1 MPTGVYAIRQGEKTA
16 KMKSA
21 ARELSKGFTHVRA
34 DFYNTGDN
42 FYFGEM
48 TFTSGSGFTYIEPES
63 FDLKL
68 GSLMP
73 QIGKSKEE

>member
-1 MPTGVYAIRQGEKTA
+1 
-16 KMKSA
+16 MKSA
-21 ARELSKGFTHVRA
+21 AKDLSKDFTHVRV

-48 TFTSGSGFTYIEPES
+48 TFTSGSGFTYIEPEI

-73 QIGKSKEE
+73 QIGETGVE